1 MSREDSPLKIDTWPQ
16 ALVTAVA
23 IVTGAGALAFL
34 YAKGADLPTIGAF
47 MVVVA
52 GLFTGQALAARK
64 ASVVEAKTDKQTEQ
78 LHTIIGQT
86 NGKSEAELEE
96 IADRAAVKVIEA
108 YRAGRLQ

>member
-1 MSREDSPLKIDTWPQ
+1 MTRGDELKIDSWPQ

-23 IVTGAGALAFL
+23 IITGAGALAFL

-47 MVVVA
+47 AVVVA

-64 ASVVEAKTDKQTEQ
+64 ASVVEAKTDQQTEQ

-86 NGKSEAELEE
+86 NGKSDEELDE
-96 IADRAAVKVIEA
+96 IADRAALRVIAA
-108 YRAGRLQ
+108 YRKGELQ